1 MSALCSEP
9 CYGHMESCTSPTQ
22 SGDQIIL
29 SCLPQHL
36 QFSFIAEAA
45 NLDVCSI
52 FSITVKV
59 LSHCCYYGV
68 LSVLRF
74 KWESTSQGLL
84 WLCSAQHWSM
94 VGISSS
100 APHKN
105 PLIFSPAA
113 HCAVSISKILFV
125 RAIDIKPPRWI
136 ALVQEFQCEATKNYF
151 SQESSLAQKLLIK
164 YFGYIFIVFVIHSL
178 ASIIFPYGYQMT
190 VHLSPLFLFSVL
202 EILFHVKFT
211 LEKSCTSSVDEN
223 VWFQILIK
231 K

>member
-1 MSALCSEP
+1 MLLKPHTFTCCKVFTCGYVRQSAHQEISFCGSFFFPSFDSCFCSVQMSALCSEP

-84 WLCSAQHWSM
+84 WLCSAQH
-94 VGISSS
+94 
-100 APHKN
+100 
-105 PLIFSPAA
+105 
-113 HCAVSISKILFV
+113 
-125 RAIDIKPPRWI
+125 
-136 ALVQEFQCEATKNYF
+136 
-151 SQESSLAQKLLIK
+151 
-164 YFGYIFIVFVIHSL
+164 
-178 ASIIFPYGYQMT
+178 
-190 VHLSPLFLFSVL
+190 
-202 EILFHVKFT
+202 
-211 LEKSCTSSVDEN
+211 
-223 VWFQILIK
+223 
-231 K
+231 